1 MSAVE
6 SKLTAPQECFNSLY
20 GATYF
25 PNTAE
30 TIGYNP
36 GEPYDIS
43 SSPSESV
50 RMLSSAAMEEG
61 VWLLGGASGEESY
74 SSVPNKLLPVGSIP
88 EREES
93 SGKLFNTA
101 TVYSPKGR
109 VMSDSR
115 GAR

>member
-1 MSAVE
+1 
-6 SKLTAPQECFNSLY
+6 
-20 GATYF
+20 
-25 PNTAE
+25 
-30 TIGYNP
+30 
-36 GEPYDIS
+36 
-43 SSPSESV
+43 
-50 RMLSSAAMEEG
+50 MLSSAAKEEG
-61 VWLLGGASGEESY
+61 VWLLGGASGGGGHSDVLNE
-74 SSVPNKLLPVGSIP
+74 LLSVGSIP